1 MSTLDLNFAFLFSGA
16 QNLCDVV
23 MSDGETTDT
32 RKNNTDDDVS
42 IVILLPEM
50 KFYLKI
56 KFLFLNEFV

>member
-1 MSTLDLNFAFLFSGA
+1 
-16 QNLCDVV
+16 

-32 RKNNTDDDVS
+32 RINNTDDDVS

-56 KFLFLNEFV
+56 KFLFLIELV